1 MKQSSE
7 TGISRREVLL
17 TTLKGTLAATAV
29 VPCLSMN
36 AAPVISPL
44 ESLEFVPE
52 NDYPFFGGELP
63 EDS

>member
-17 TTLKGTLAATAV
+17 TTLKGALAATAV
-29 VPCLSMN
+29 VPCFSMN
-36 AAPVISPL
+36 AAPIEP
-44 ESLEFVPE
+44 LEFVPE